1 MSTRLKA
8 SRQTARQIVD
18 QQALAEYRSQAPWA
32 ERAHPTDEHLM
43 PLQVAYG
50 ATTETEPFEVLE
62 TEVRFGMLSMESYAW
77 GLARQA

>member
-8 SRQTARQIVD
+8 SRQTSRQIVD

-32 ERAHPTDEHLM
+32 QRAQPTDEHLL
-43 PLQVAYG
+43 PLQVAFG
-50 ATTETEPFEVLE
+50 ATSSTEPFEVLE

-77 GLARQA
+77 GLARKA